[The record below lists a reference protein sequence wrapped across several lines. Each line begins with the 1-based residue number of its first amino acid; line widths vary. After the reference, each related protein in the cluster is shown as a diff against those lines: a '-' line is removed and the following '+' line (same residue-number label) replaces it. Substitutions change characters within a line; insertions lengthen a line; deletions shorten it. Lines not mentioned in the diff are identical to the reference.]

1 MLAGRSEEGEGDCGG
16 DYEPPRCSGFIPGL
30 VILAPGYVGIYAS
43 SPYVARGAVRSVEAG
58 PAANIVIGLA
68 ALLASYILAGQS
80 AFFLRIV
87 AMVNGWIALFNLI
100 PVPPLDGSKIMR
112 ADFNSWITM
121 LLLALV
127 LWWVP

>member
-1 MLAGRSEEGEGDCGG
+1 MLASRSEEGEGDCGG

-68 ALLASYILAGQS
+68 PS
-80 AFFLRIV
+80 
-87 AMVNGWIALFNLI
+87 
-100 PVPPLDGSKIMR
+100 
-112 ADFNSWITM
+112 
-121 LLLALV
+121 
-127 LWWVP
+127 